1 MQIAAVYQPYPERHL
16 PPHTQCAAAAQG
28 SSGTRGMCVVVCVVC
43 VLVYSVSVC
52 VVVYA
57 VCVCVHVQLQ
67 L

>member
-1 MQIAAVYQPYPERHL
+1 MCGCVVVCVLVY
-16 PPHTQCAAAAQG
+16 
-28 SSGTRGMCVVVCVVC
+28 SVSVCVVVCVVC

-67 L
+67 LMQATNSGPGDKAIRTVL